1 MPIFP
6 VNTLI
11 EEQVMVDV
19 ALIELA
25 LNVEYAATPGAPLLI
40 LDTVKVDRTRLLDVM
55 VDPDS
60 VE

>member
-1 MPIFP
+1 
-6 VNTLI
+6 
-11 EEQVMVDV
+11 MVDA

-40 LDTVKVDRTRLLDVM
+40 LDTVNVDRTRLLDVM